1 MPCTS
6 PYAPRELPLQLNYNS
21 VKQAGAGVRR
31 AHEFHE
37 QAGSGNLPGRP
48 GRPRRDPRQPARG
61 NDRALRYRPGSPA
74 RFARPRR
81 IHRALPVPQV
91 PVLLPGG
98 APGVGR
104 EHARRGGREPGDL
117 ETAADHRHGHHGGLF
132 AHQLRGGPASDG
144 PGKKAEGTERRRHQG
159 AVLRH
164 REGQPHLRAEG
175 PLPELRSQPRRR
187 ERLYAAYV
195 RCCAGRLQDG
205 GTAAQERRGRQ
216 PGEQGRRHRDRARVA
231 DRLTGMRRHPQEGA
245 RRTGGARTGR
255 ADPAGQP
262 ELKSSRNKMCQ
273 GPRDGN
279 FVSPALPKTRH
290 RIQETLMSKKKFA
303 VMLAVCA
310 AATLLGIESGRL
322 TLSSS
327 QAQTP
332 QIQAS
337 AASALPD
344 FSALVEQ
351 YGPAVVNISTT
362 TAPVRTQ
369 MQLPQIP
376 GDPGDQI
383 QEFFRRFQ
391 IPMPQGDAIRKGV
404 GSGFIVSADG
414 YILTNAHVVDDAN
427 EVTVKLTDNREFKAK
442 VIGVDRRTD
451 VALVKID
458 ARNLPTVR
466 IGDASK
472 ARVGQW
478 VAAIG
483 SPFGLENTVTAG
495 IISAKSRSLPDE
507 TYVPFIQTDVAINPG
522 NSGGPLSN
530 MAGEVIGINSQI
542 YSRTGGYM
550 GLSFAVPIEVAM
562 KVKTDLQKYGKVSR
576 GRLGVTIQGVS
587 QELAD
592 SFGLKKPQGA
602 LVSAVEARSPADK
615 AGIKTGDII
624 LAVDGRDIEN
634 SIDLPRV
641 IGESRPGTAVT
652 LKIWRQ
658 GETKE
663 LTASLGEAPAEKVAR
678 ADSESKAKPSKL
690 GLAVRP
696 LTEEERKQIEAEGGL
711 LVEQSEG
718 PAARA
723 GVQAGDVILAFN
735 NQPVKTVD
743 QLRRLVDR
751 SRGSIAL
758 LIQREGNKIY
768 VPIRLS

>member
-1 MPCTS
+1 M
-6 PYAPRELPLQLNYNS
+6 
-21 VKQAGAGVRR
+21 
-31 AHEFHE
+31 
-37 QAGSGNLPGRP
+37 
-48 GRPRRDPRQPARG
+48 
-61 NDRALRYRPGSPA
+61 
-74 RFARPRR
+74 
-81 IHRALPVPQV
+81 
-91 PVLLPGG
+91 
-98 APGVGR
+98 
-104 EHARRGGREPGDL
+104 
-117 ETAADHRHGHHGGLF
+117 
-132 AHQLRGGPASDG
+132 
-144 PGKKAEGTERRRHQG
+144 
-159 AVLRH
+159 
-164 REGQPHLRAEG
+164 
-175 PLPELRSQPRRR
+175 
-187 ERLYAAYV
+187 
-195 RCCAGRLQDG
+195 
-205 GTAAQERRGRQ
+205 
-216 PGEQGRRHRDRARVA
+216 
-231 DRLTGMRRHPQEGA
+231 
-245 RRTGGARTGR
+245 
-255 ADPAGQP
+255 
-262 ELKSSRNKMCQ
+262 SR
-273 GPRDGN
+273 
-279 FVSPALPKTRH
+279 
-290 RIQETLMSKKKFA
+290 KKFA
-303 VMLAVCA
+303 VVLAVCA
-310 AATLLGIESGRL
+310 AATLLGFESGKL

-327 QAQTP
+327 QAQTA
-332 QIQAS
+332 QVQTS

-376 GDPGDQI
+376 GDPGDPI

-391 IPMPQGDAIRKGV
+391 IPVPQGDSIRKGV

-458 ARNLPTVR
+458 ARNLPTVK

-522 NSGGPLSN
+522 NSGGPLFN

-550 GLSFAVPIEVAM
+550 GLSFAVPIDVAM

-576 GRLGVTIQGVS
+576 GRLGVTIQGVT

-592 SFGLKKPQGA
+592 SFGLKKAQGA
-602 LVSAVEARSPADK
+602 LVSAVEPKSPADK
-615 AGIKTGDII
+615 AGVKTGDII

-634 SIDLPRV
+634 SIDLPRI

-652 LKIWRQ
+652 IKVWRQ
-658 GETKE
+658 GETRE
-663 LTASLGEAPAEKVAR
+663 LRASLGEAPAEKVAR
-678 ADSESKAKPSKL
+678 ADSESKSKPSKL
-690 GLAVRP
+690 GLALRP

-711 LVEQSEG
+711 FVEQSEG

-735 NQPVKTVD
+735 NQPVKSVD

-751 SRGSIAL
+751 SRGSVAL

-768 VPIRLS
+768 VPIRFG

>member
-1 MPCTS
+1 
-6 PYAPRELPLQLNYNS
+6 
-21 VKQAGAGVRR
+21 
-31 AHEFHE
+31 
-37 QAGSGNLPGRP
+37 
-48 GRPRRDPRQPARG
+48 
-61 NDRALRYRPGSPA
+61 
-74 RFARPRR
+74 
-81 IHRALPVPQV
+81 
-91 PVLLPGG
+91 
-98 APGVGR
+98 
-104 EHARRGGREPGDL
+104 
-117 ETAADHRHGHHGGLF
+117 
-132 AHQLRGGPASDG
+132 
-144 PGKKAEGTERRRHQG
+144 
-159 AVLRH
+159 
-164 REGQPHLRAEG
+164 
-175 PLPELRSQPRRR
+175 
-187 ERLYAAYV
+187 
-195 RCCAGRLQDG
+195 
-205 GTAAQERRGRQ
+205 
-216 PGEQGRRHRDRARVA
+216 
-231 DRLTGMRRHPQEGA
+231 
-245 RRTGGARTGR
+245 
-255 ADPAGQP
+255 
-262 ELKSSRNKMCQ
+262 
-273 GPRDGN
+273 
-279 FVSPALPKTRH
+279 
-290 RIQETLMSKKKFA
+290 MSKKKFA
-303 VMLAVCA
+303 MVLAVCA
-310 AATLLGIESGRL
+310 AATILGFEGGRL
-322 TLSSS
+322 TPVSSS

-332 QIQAS
+332 SVQTS
-337 AASALPD
+337 TSTLPD

-351 YGPAVVNISTT
+351 NGPAVVNISTT
-362 TAPVRTQ
+362 TAPVRVQ
-369 MQLPQIP
+369 MQVPQVPGEP
-376 GDPGDQI
+376 GDPI

-391 IPMPQGDAIRKGV
+391 IPMPQGDAIRRGV

-427 EVTVKLTDNREFKAK
+427 EVTVKLTDKREFKAK

-472 ARVGQW
+472 ARVGEW

-507 TYVPFIQTDVAINPG
+507 TYVPFLQTDVAINPG
-522 NSGGPLSN
+522 NSGGPLFN

-576 GRLGVTIQGVS
+576 GRLGVTIQGVT

-592 SFGLKKPQGA
+592 SFGLKKAQGA
-602 LVSAVEARSPADK
+602 LVAAVEPKSPADK
-615 AGIKTGDII
+615 AGVKTGDII
-624 LAVDGRDIEN
+624 LAVDGRAIEN

-641 IGESRPGTAVT
+641 IGESRPGTPVN

-658 GETKE
+658 GQTRE
-663 LTASLGEAPAEKVAR
+663 LNASLGEAPAEKVAK
-678 ADSESKAKPSKL
+678 AESELKAKPGRL

-696 LTEEERKQIEAEGGL
+696 LTEEERKQVETDAGL
-711 LVEQSEG
+711 LVEESEG

-735 NQPVKTVD
+735 DQPVKSVD

-768 VPIRLS
+768 VPTRLG